1 MASPST
7 VLKCLNEFSMNF
19 NRKNDYVDTMAARWC
34 KAFEATPDKALIAA
48 VQAVC
53 ERTFTYPPTLG
64 DVVGAT
70 KKAVA
75 DMLGHR
81 DSGKG
86 LKRYQFCDE
95 CRERKG
101 LVSTAAHYIWTAPD
115 CDVTGKKHG
124 EYYVSCKDNLCGC
137 PDSKEYRGEDLRI
150 WSIRRQKLR
159 DDPRLELITWQ
170 GKEGFFF
177 TCSEQPYLKGVDRQ
191 GRFFDYTCDLNEFT
205 DRQNRIEARRR
216 GDLPSTPFSRAV
228 DIMISGNVQAISAL
242 MDGDGRSIP
251 VETTRQVDRYE
262 YRDPY
267 EDDYVT
273 SEDLD
278 WGE

>member
-7 VLKCLNEFSMNF
+7 VMKCLSEFSMNF
-19 NRKNDYVDTMAARWC
+19 NRKGDYVDTMAARWC
-34 KAFEATPDKALIAA
+34 KAFESTPDKALIAA

-101 LVSTAAHYIWTAPD
+101 SCLLLPITSGPLPTVMKQVRRMGSIMLVVKIICVA
-115 CDVTGKKHG
+115 V
-124 EYYVSCKDNLCGC
+124 
-137 PDSKEYRGEDLRI
+137 
-150 WSIRRQKLR
+150 
-159 DDPRLELITWQ
+159 LI
-170 GKEGFFF
+170 
-177 TCSEQPYLKGVDRQ
+177 V
-191 GRFFDYTCDLNEFT
+191 
-205 DRQNRIEARRR
+205 
-216 GDLPSTPFSRAV
+216 
-228 DIMISGNVQAISAL
+228 
-242 MDGDGRSIP
+242 RSI
-251 VETTRQVDRYE
+251 VGRICAFGL
-262 YRDPY
+262 
-267 EDDYVT
+267 YVVKSCVMIRGLT
-273 SEDLD
+273 
-278 WGE
+278 